1 MTKRRVKHIGVFQT
15 SLISAIIFFFLSL
28 IMVVPI
34 MLIMSIAGGLSD
46 NMGFAFGG
54 LLMIFMPIMYAI
66 MGFLMTALWC
76 WIYNMVAKRVGGIE
90 IEVEVIEDEP
100 GAQVPA

>member
-1 MTKRRVKHIGVFQT
+1 MSKKRVKKIGVLQT

-28 IMVVPI
+28 ILVVPMI
-34 MLIMSIAGGLSD
+34 LIMGIAGVFSD

-66 MGFLMTALWC
+66 MAFLMTALWC
-76 WIYNMVAKRVGGIE
+76 WMYNVVAKRLGGIE
-90 IEVEVIEDEP
+90 IEVEVMED
-100 GAQVPA
+100 

>member
-1 MTKRRVKHIGVFQT
+1 MTKRRVKKIGVLQT

-34 MLIMSIAGGLSD
+34 MLIMGIAGGFSD

-54 LLMIFMPIMYAI
+54 LLFIFMPIMYAI

-76 WIYNMVAKRVGGIE
+76 WIYNVVAKMIGGIE
-90 IEVEVIEDEP
+90 IEVEVIE
-100 GAQVPA
+100 